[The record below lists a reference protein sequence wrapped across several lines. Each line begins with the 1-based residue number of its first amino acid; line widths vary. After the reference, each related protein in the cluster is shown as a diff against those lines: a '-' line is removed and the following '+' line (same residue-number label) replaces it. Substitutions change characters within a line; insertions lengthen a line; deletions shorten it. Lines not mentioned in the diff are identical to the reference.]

1 MTQEQYEKLKAYE
14 NHLYTAKNCD
24 YVRGLTPQTVKELA
38 DLYEEI
44 ISKNNNGLKSGCSRC
59 RLRSLK
65 DLARVFYQY
74 KEAQEKEKE
83 EAQEPEPE
91 TKVEETEAK
100 EIAEAPAPEP
110 KPKKTTKK
118 SDGKA
123 SPKKSKKG

>member
-1 MTQEQYEKLKAYE
+1 MTQEQFEKLKQYE

-24 YVRGLTPQTVKELA
+24 YVRGLTAQTVKELS

-44 ISKNNNGLKSGCSRC
+44 ISKNNNGFKSGCSRC

-65 DLARVFYQY
+65 DLARVYYQY
-74 KEAQEKEKE
+74 QEAQAKEQE
-83 EAQEPEPE
+83 EQAQEPEV
-91 TKVEETEAK
+91 KVEEVK
-100 EIAEAPAPEP
+100 EEPAPAPEP

-123 SPKKSKKG
+123 SPKKSQKG